1 VEPSRIAFAVSHSE
15 SEEAAVFAIIAAVIF
30 GLALI
35 LDLADA
41 TLGTV
46 DGGTLLVAGLLC
58 VSLHLAGIGA
68 NTRKGIRLRRRR

>member
-1 VEPSRIAFAVSHSE
+1 
-15 SEEAAVFAIIAAVIF
+15 VFAIIAAVIF

-41 TLGTV
+41 TMGSAI

-58 VSLHLAGIGA
+58 VALHLAGVGTA
-68 NTRKGIRLRRRR
+68 VRWRRRR